1 MGMGMGMGMG
11 AGASR
16 APVSTAFG
24 GGLGLSLL
32 GGGSSGYNMWGA
44 PSAAEPR
51 ERRSRVGVRRG
62 VVFGDAAASDGDAL
76 EPGSAHARERSGDF
90 DGEWDKNNTDLLG
103 SLGLD

>member
-1 MGMGMGMGMG
+1 MSTVAETGMG
-11 AGASR
+11 AGR
-16 APVSTAFG
+16 TPVSTAFG

-44 PSAAEPR
+44 PSGAGAAGSAAPA
-51 ERRSRVGVRRG
+51 SAFGPASF
-62 VVFGDAAASDGDAL
+62 FGDAAASDGDSL
-76 EPGSAHARERSGDF
+76 EPGSAHARDRSGDF

>member
-1 MGMGMGMGMG
+1 MGMGMGMG

-44 PSAAEPR
+44 PSAAGAAGNAAPA
-51 ERRSRVGVRRG
+51 SAFGAASF
-62 VVFGDAAASDGDAL
+62 FGDAAASDGDAL